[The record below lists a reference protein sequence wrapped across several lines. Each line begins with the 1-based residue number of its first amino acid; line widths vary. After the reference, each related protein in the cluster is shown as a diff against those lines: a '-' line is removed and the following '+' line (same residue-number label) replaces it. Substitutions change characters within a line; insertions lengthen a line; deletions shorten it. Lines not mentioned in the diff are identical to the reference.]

1 MEHFMVNQIN
11 VTCSQIDMGIIYNS
25 PLPAT
30 LLDYGTPRRPSDDKT
45 TSPDKKKTDDSPE
58 WWKINPDP
66 VADWLL
72 PPGKKFKE
80 FFDPPPKT
88 DARTCPVFPRFAI
101 TTPKSQD
108 RDISVHPTTV
118 SANAQADVSVLIYL
132 PPR

>member
-66 VADWLL
+66 VTDWILSQ
-72 PPGKKFKE
+72 GKKFKE
-80 FFDPPPKT
+80 FFDPTTSDGRTNVSRFPKLFIASSNNCESSSGIYSPSSPPSSSI
-88 DARTCPVFPRFAI
+88 RR
-101 TTPKSQD
+101 
-108 RDISVHPTTV
+108 
-118 SANAQADVSVLIYL
+118 
-132 PPR
+132 